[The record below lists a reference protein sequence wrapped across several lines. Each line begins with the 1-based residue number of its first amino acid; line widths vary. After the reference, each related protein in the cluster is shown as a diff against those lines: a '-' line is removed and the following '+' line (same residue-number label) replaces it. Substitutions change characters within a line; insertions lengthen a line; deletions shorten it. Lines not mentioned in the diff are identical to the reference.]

1 MKRLVLPLILFAML
15 VAALPA
21 QAGEAW
27 CMSDP
32 IVRLNGTRVQI
43 LVAIPET
50 YQPLVNGPIEIQVK
64 TPRSTT
70 RELLYTDAGFNGHGE
85 RVTFSNLPMNPSAAA
100 PVLVTVAVR
109 VPLDRSRLPGGIE
122 VPARV
127 TVLPDNAGPTV
138 GIGTH
143 QSTVVSTMV
152 RGTR

>member
-1 MKRLVLPLILFAML
+1 MKRLILPLLLFAML

-32 IVRLNGTRVQI
+32 IVRLNGTQVQI

-50 YQPLVNGPIEIQVK
+50 YQPLVNGPIEVEVK

-70 RELLYTDAGFNGHGE
+70 RELLYTDLGFNGYGE
-85 RVTFSNLPMNPSAAA
+85 RVTFSDLPMNSSAAA
-100 PVLVTVAVR
+100 PVLVTVVVR
-109 VPLDRSRLPGGIE
+109 VPIDRSRLPGGIE

-127 TVLPDNAGPTV
+127 TVDPDNADATV
-138 GIGTH
+138 GVGTH
-143 QSTVVSTMV
+143 QRIIVSTMI